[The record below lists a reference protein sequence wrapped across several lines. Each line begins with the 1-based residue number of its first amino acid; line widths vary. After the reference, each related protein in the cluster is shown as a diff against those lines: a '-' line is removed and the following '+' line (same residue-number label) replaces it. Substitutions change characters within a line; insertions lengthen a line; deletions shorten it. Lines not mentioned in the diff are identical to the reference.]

1 MTFTCPRCLE
11 ELEYVPDGCR
21 DPRCPRDT
29 LEHLEMEDAPDLTFF
44 RRDAGALL
52 VLRQQ
57 SPTLWRVASEAMRTK
72 VLRGLGVPVLRQA
85 TNNGEL
91 T

>member
-1 MTFTCPRCLE
+1 MTPTIRLANRT
-11 ELEYVPDGCR
+11 YTV
-21 DPRCPRDT
+21 
-29 LEHLEMEDAPDLTFF
+29 APDCT
-44 RRDAGALL
+44 GALL

-57 SPTLWRVASEAMRTK
+57 SPLIWRVAPEAMRAK
-72 VLRGLGVPVLRQA
+72 VLSGLRMPVLRLA

>member
-1 MTFTCPRCLE
+1 MTPTIRLSNRT
-11 ELEYVPDGCR
+11 YTV
-21 DPRCPRDT
+21 
-29 LEHLEMEDAPDLTFF
+29 APDQS
-44 RRDAGALL
+44 GALL

>member
-1 MTFTCPRCLE
+1 MTPIIRLANRT
-11 ELEYVPDGCR
+11 YTV
-21 DPRCPRDT
+21 
-29 LEHLEMEDAPDLTFF
+29 APDCT
-44 RRDAGALL
+44 GALL

-57 SPTLWRVASEAMRTK
+57 SPTLWRVASEPMRAK

-85 TNNGEL
+85 TNNGEI